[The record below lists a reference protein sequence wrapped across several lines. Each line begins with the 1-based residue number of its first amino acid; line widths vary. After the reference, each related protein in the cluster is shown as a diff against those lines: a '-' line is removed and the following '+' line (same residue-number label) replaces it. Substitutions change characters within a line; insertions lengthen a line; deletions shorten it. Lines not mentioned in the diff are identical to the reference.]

1 MKGRKRR
8 SRLLFQLGLTF
19 LIILIVLLTI
29 VSLGIYE
36 TSVTGFLDGQ
46 NANMKRTLEETSET
60 VSAASYGSPI
70 VLEGILDEWKK
81 NPDYHNADQDPDD
94 LNTFIDYTI
103 ENDVDGVDGDAGF
116 YENELPERFWPAFSK
131 ITYDS
136 LFVHFWEVVEDLPYE
151 RIAFYDL
158 SDPESV
164 FVFGECGQDG
174 PIRKI
179 GHRYEIRLKD
189 HPAIVDMVNSPS
201 EEIRF
206 ERSWDIPGKGSYYIG
221 YRPFVINGKVRAA
234 LALVYD
240 WDNFRNSIRSKVIT
254 NQIIIAACIVLGM
267 IVFLL
272 VLRRKVTRPI
282 SKIEEGII
290 SYSADKSSPNMVA
303 SMYRIKPNN
312 ELEYLADSLADLS
325 CEIDH
330 YTKENVRIAEER
342 EKAKK
347 ELYEAKVSIMVSQIQ
362 PHFIYN
368 ALSSIA
374 MLCTL
379 DPETAQKATIT
390 FADYLRGNMDS
401 LKQTK
406 PVPFEIELEHLK
418 KYLYIEQLRFGKKLQ
433 VEYDIPV
440 TDFKVPMLAI
450 QPMVENAVKHGVG
463 MKKKGGTVTIS
474 TRETD
479 TAFLVIIKDDGVGFD
494 PNAAKEP
501 DGRSHVG
508 RENTKKRLHDLCG
521 ADIVTESEIDVGTT
535 VTVTLPKD
543 VQETLVD

>member
-1 MKGRKRR
+1 MKGKKKR

-29 VSLGIYE
+29 VSFGIYE

-60 VSAASYGSPI
+60 VSIATYGSPI

-94 LNTFIDYTI
+94 LDTFIDYTI
-103 ENDVDGVDGDAGF
+103 ANDVDGVDGDAGF

-136 LFVHFWEVVEDLPYE
+136 LFSSFWEVVEDLPYE

-158 SDPESV
+158 SDPESI
-164 FVFGECGQDG
+164 FVFGENGQEG

-179 GHRYEIRLKD
+179 GHRYEISLKD

-282 SKIEEGII
+282 SKIEEGIL
-290 SYSADKSSPNMVA
+290 SYSADKSSPDMVA
-303 SMYRIKPNN
+303 SMYRIKTNN

-325 CEIDH
+325 CELDH

-543 VQETLVD
+543 VQKTLVD